1 MSDAMNLIL
10 LDLGQNGYHLI
21 CVPKRIAENAQ
32 LYQKKFDEWLF
43 DPESEHHYWCKDGEG
58 NLAVSYDGAEAF
70 VKWLN
75 EMELGSSEGKAQVIP
90 VLHF

>member
-1 MSDAMNLIL
+1 MNLIL
-10 LDLGQNGYHLI
+10 LNLGQNGYQLI
-21 CVPKRIAENAQ
+21 CVPQRIANNAK

-43 DPESEHHYWCKDGEG
+43 NPESKHQYWCNDGEG

-75 EMELGSSEGKAQVIP
+75 EIELEGTEEKARIIP
-90 VLHF
+90 ILYF